1 MTDKKHRIRRKI
13 VFAMAD
19 FCCAQSLDALMNHDS
34 LLVENPDP
42 AAARAEW
49 TALQEAGLILPVPG
63 YHGIYCTLAPHIRR
77 EIEAGKNLRDNEF
90 LYGAAAV
97 R

>member
-1 MTDKKHRIRRKI
+1 MTDKKYRLRRAI

-19 FCCAQSLDALMNHDS
+19 FVCAQSLDNLLNHD
-34 LLVENPDP
+34 LLIEENPDP
-42 AAARAEW
+42 EFARSEW
-49 TALQEAGLILPVPG
+49 TALQVAGLLLPVPG
-63 YHGIYCTLAPHIRR
+63 YQGTYCTLAPHIRR